1 MDFKSAFY
9 TVIRQG
15 LFSDHLDETT
25 FMIAMH
31 RLGVAPADLQ
41 QLLSHAHEDV
51 FTSGLTKH
59 VSALLTDLFR
69 DTFFELDGLS
79 AWR

>member
-1 MDFKSAFY
+1 
-9 TVIRQG
+9 
-15 LFSDHLDETT
+15 
-25 FMIAMH
+25 MIAMH

-51 FTSGLTKH
+51 ATSGLTKH